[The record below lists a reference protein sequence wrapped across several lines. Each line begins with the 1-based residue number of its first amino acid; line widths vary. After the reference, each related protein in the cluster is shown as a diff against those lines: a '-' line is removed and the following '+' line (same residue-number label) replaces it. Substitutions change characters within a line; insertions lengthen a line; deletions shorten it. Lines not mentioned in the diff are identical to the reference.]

1 MNPRTLSIHPAL
13 VLLLAAVLAA
23 PALAVPPAPES
34 LRSLPGYMDL
44 DWVHIPDGAA
54 EVQDVVLDPVLAG
67 LAAKGVSENDEAM
80 TKALSMVK
88 SVRVKAFVLAAG
100 QDESIVANDV
110 RKLEDK
116 LAKDGWQRLIYSKDG
131 AETVTISTM
140 YNKDGEMVG
149 LVVLN
154 YETGKSA
161 TFVNVVGNLDLATL
175 MKLAG
180 EMHGEQ
186 LKAMKSNMHGE
197 DAEHGKDAPATG
209 ERTE

>member
-1 MNPRTLSIHPAL
+1 MNPRMISIRLALAL
-13 VLLLAAVLAA
+13 VLVLPAVLAL

-34 LRSLPGYMDL
+34 LRAMPGYMDL
-44 DWVHIPDGAA
+44 DWIHIPDGAA
-54 EVQDVVLDPVLAG
+54 EIQDVVLDPVLAG
-67 LAAKGVSENDEAM
+67 LAAKGVANADSAM

-88 SVRVKAFVLAAG
+88 SVRVKAFELAEG

-110 RKLEDK
+110 KKLQERLD
-116 LAKDGWQRLIYSKDG
+116 KDGWQRLIYSKSG
-131 AETVTISTM
+131 EETVTVSTM
-140 YNKDGEMVG
+140 YNKAGEMVG

-154 YETGKSA
+154 YENGKSA
-161 TFVNVVGNLDLATL
+161 TFVNVVGNIDLATL

-186 LKAMKSNMHGE
+186 LKGMMSNMHREG
-197 DAEHGKDAPATG
+197 DDKGAPTKS

>member
-1 MNPRTLSIHPAL
+1 MNPRSLTTRLSLA
-13 VLLLAAVLAA
+13 LLLAVALAL

-54 EVQDVVLDPVLAG
+54 EIQDVVLDPVLAG
-67 LAAKGVSENDEAM
+67 LAAKGVAEDDEAM
-80 TKALSMVK
+80 AKALSMVK
-88 SVRVKAFVLAAG
+88 SVRVKAFELAEG
-100 QDESIVANDV
+100 QDASIVTNDV
-110 RKLEDK
+110 KQLQERLDK
-116 LAKDGWQRLIYSKDG
+116 GGWSQLIKSVSGD
-131 AETVTISTM
+131 ETVIVSTL
-140 YNKDGEMVG
+140 YGKSGDMVG

-154 YETGKSA
+154 YEKGKSA

-186 LKAMKSNMHGE
+186 LKGMMSQVHGDGAG
-197 DAEHGKDAPATG
+197 DATAPKA

>member
-1 MNPRTLSIHPAL
+1 MNPRMIKNRLALAVALTLTA
-13 VLLLAAVLAA
+13 LLAM

-34 LRSLPGYMDL
+34 LRSMPGYMDL

-54 EVQDVVLDPVLAG
+54 EIQDVVLDPVLAG
-67 LAAKGVSENDEAM
+67 LAAKGISEDDEAM

-88 SVRVKAFVLAAG
+88 SVRVKAFELAEG
-100 QDESIVANDV
+100 QDASIVAKDV
-110 RKLEDK
+110 KQLQERLDK
-116 LAKDGWQRLIYSKDG
+116 GGWTQLIKSVSG
-131 AETVTISTM
+131 EETVIVSTM
-140 YNKDGEMVG
+140 YNKGGEMVG

-154 YETGKSA
+154 YENGKSA

-180 EMHGEQ
+180 EMHGDQ
-186 LKAMKSNMHGE
+186 LKGMMSNMHGE
-197 DAEHGKDAPATG
+197 GGHDAPVKS